1 MSDDKKRGDADDDIS
16 SYQMLVRSL
25 PFRLVRLVA
34 YDEREAVVAQGHGVV
49 GDYIVGLTQEVVAL
63 ELQTQAVPSDGAL
76 VGEG

>member
-25 PFRLVRLVA
+25 PLRLARLVA

-49 GDYIVGLTQEVVAL
+49 GDDIVGLAQEVVAL
-63 ELQTQAVPSDGAL
+63 ELQTQAVPSDGAF